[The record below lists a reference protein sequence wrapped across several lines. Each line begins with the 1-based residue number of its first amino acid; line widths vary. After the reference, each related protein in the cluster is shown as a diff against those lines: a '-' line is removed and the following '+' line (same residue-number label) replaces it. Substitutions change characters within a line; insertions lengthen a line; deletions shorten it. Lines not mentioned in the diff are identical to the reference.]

1 LAKPQQAHEYMY
13 KALLLARKLKHL
25 VVENVALLSLNNLH
39 WTITKNNWSFNYPKE
54 QTAFGSYNFF
64 PIEKRCRFLK
74 IA

>member
-39 WTITKNNWSFNYPKE
+39 WTITKTIGVLIIQKSR
-54 QTAFGSYNFF
+54 QHLAVIIFF
-64 PIEKRCRFLK
+64 QSKNVAVF
-74 IA
+74 